1 MVWLLLVII
10 LGGIAVI
17 GTGVVMPLPGIA
29 LIVLGLMAAVVV
41 GERMDR
47 GRQRGAHD
55 PAAHFDPNRGQWH
68 GDEGS
73 WQVPTPYSDHPDGGG
88 TPPGVERDERP

>member
-1 MVWLLLVII
+1 MVPLLLVIV
-10 LGGIAVI
+10 LGGVAVI
-17 GTGVVMPLPGIA
+17 GIGVVTPLPGIA

-41 GERMDR
+41 GERLDR

-68 GDEGS
+68 GNEGS
-73 WQVPTPYSDHPDGGG
+73 WQTPTPYIDHPAGGG
-88 TPPGVERDERP
+88 APPGVEREGRR